1 MRYDTL
7 PGDEIINRTVSALGA
22 SGISVQ
28 VVANKDEARVRVLS
42 LLPQGSEVMTMSSE
56 TLNQTGIALM
66 INESPDY
73 VSVRK
78 KLTGMKRETQGREM
92 QVKGAAPEC
101 AVGSAQVV
109 TEKGELIFASN
120 TGSQLPAYAYGSDK
134 VILVVGVQ
142 KIVANLETAMKRLYE
157 YVLPLESERAHK
169 AYGVAAS
176 NVSKILIINKEVIP
190 GRIQLILV
198 KERLGF

>member
-1 MRYDTL
+1 M
-7 PGDEIINRTVSALGA
+7 
-22 SGISVQ
+22 
-28 VVANKDEARVRVLS
+28 RVLS
-42 LLPQGSEVMTMSSE
+42 LLPKGAEVMTMSSE
-56 TLNQTGIALM
+56 TLNQTGIAPL

-73 VSVRK
+73 LSVRK
-78 KLTGMKRETQGREM
+78 QLTGMKRETQGRAM
-92 QVKGAAPEC
+92 QVTGSAPQC

-142 KIVANLETAMKRLYE
+142 KIVANLEAAMKRLYE